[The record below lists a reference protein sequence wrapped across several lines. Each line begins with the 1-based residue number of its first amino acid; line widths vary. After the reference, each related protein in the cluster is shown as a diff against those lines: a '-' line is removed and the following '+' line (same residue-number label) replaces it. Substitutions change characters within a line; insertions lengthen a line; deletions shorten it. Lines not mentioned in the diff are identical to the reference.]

1 MDPSFLE
8 ALSMY
13 KGKIRI
19 FIGIIV
25 VLFVAVMAVFMLE
38 IEAVKNTQVIHYEM
52 SDVTDGSYVGE
63 ASTYLIH
70 VKVKVDVKD
79 RTITNIELLEYQ
91 HNRGDEA
98 VDILDPMVKENS
110 TNVDNVSGATQS
122 SILIKAAV
130 SDALEKGVNAND
142 PN

>member
-1 MDPSFLE
+1 
-8 ALSMY
+8 MY

-38 IEAVKNTQVIHYEM
+38 IEAVKNTQVIHYAM

>member
-1 MDPSFLE
+1 
-8 ALSMY
+8 MY

-19 FIGIIV
+19 FSGIIV

>member
-1 MDPSFLE
+1 
-8 ALSMY
+8 MY

-52 SDVTDGSYVGE
+52 SDVTDGSYIGE

>member
-1 MDPSFLE
+1 
-8 ALSMY
+8 MY